1 MKERRE
7 SSVTIQAGRADLIPR
22 LAPLWMALQ
31 KHHASIAPQIERVR
45 AFRTPEE
52 SWSVRRRQYEQWLQ
66 HGDAQA
72 LTAEQDGQAVGY
84 AVVRIVPS
92 GPTLQTEDR
101 IGELVS
107 LSVLPSSRDLGVGSR
122 LMEEVHRWLADMGV
136 TTLTTSVLTNNTNAF
151 RFYKRLGMVE
161 LSVELV
167 GTVPHRP

>member
-1 MKERRE
+1 MHPDDRDPSSDPPSLPSAQVKERRE

-31 KHHASIAPQIERVR
+31 EHHASIAPQIDRVR

-52 SWSVRRRQYEQWLQ
+52 SWSVRRRQYEQWFQ

-72 LTAEQDGQAVGY
+72 LIAEQDGQAVGY

-101 IGELVS
+101 TGELVS
-107 LSVLPSSRDLGVGSR
+107 LSVLPSSRDLGGGSR
-122 LMEEVHRWLADMGV
+122 LMGEVHRWL
-136 TTLTTSVLTNNTNAF
+136 TW
-151 RFYKRLGMVE
+151 E
-161 LSVELV
+161 
-167 GTVPHRP
+167 

>member
-1 MKERRE
+1 MR
-7 SSVTIQAGRADLIPR
+7 SFGSCHQA
-22 LAPLWMALQ
+22 
-31 KHHASIAPQIERVR
+31 
-45 AFRTPEE
+45 
-52 SWSVRRRQYEQWLQ
+52 
-66 HGDAQA
+66 
-72 LTAEQDGQAVGY
+72 
-84 AVVRIVPS
+84 
-92 GPTLQTEDR
+92 PTCQTEDR
-101 IGELVS
+101 VGELVS